1 MVMSGVWAATGGPR
15 QQVIVAVRTAVRAAA
30 QGAGMNP
37 SPSHRSTAN
46 PTARRR
52 VAARL
57 NAEWERLVTH
67 RRTNVVPAAWRHE
80 QELAPYP
87 TLAELLAATGRDG
100 GLDDAAADRLLAVVV
115 ACAATDELAARLV
128 LQRVTAGLV
137 LTAIRRSARGA
148 WDLQEL
154 FDDLVGHAW
163 TVIRT
168 YPLDRRPTKIAV
180 NILRDAEY
188 LSCVRPFRLRRVIE
202 EATPT
207 AALAIPPA
215 TLDGR
220 ACDRPREPADEIAE
234 VFAELRRSGLAAA
247 DLRLLWRIHVD
258 GTDVTRVADELDVCE
273 RTVRNRRAA
282 AVARAGRLLAA

>member
-1 MVMSGVWAATGGPR
+1 MPGVWAPADTPR
-15 QQVIVAVRTAVRAAA
+15 QPVNVPVRTAVRVRA
-30 QGAGMNP
+30 QGAAMNP
-37 SPSHRSTAN
+37 SPPHRSTAN
-46 PTARRR
+46 PTSRRR

-57 NAEWERLVTH
+57 NAEWEHLVTH
-67 RRTNVVPAAWRHE
+67 RRTKVVPAAWRRG
-80 QELAPYP
+80 QDLAPYA
-87 TLAELLAATGRDG
+87 TLAELLAATGRGG
-100 GLDDAAADRLLAVVV
+100 GLDDEAADRLLAAVV

-128 LQRVTAGLV
+128 LQRVTGGLV

-168 YPLDRRPTKIAV
+168 YPLGRRPTKIAV

-207 AALAIPPA
+207 APSPPV
-215 TLDGR
+215 
-220 ACDRPREPADEIAE
+220 RPRWMA
-234 VFAELRRSGLAAA
+234 RRRPSP
-247 DLRLLWRIHVD
+247 
-258 GTDVTRVADELDVCE
+258 
-273 RTVRNRRAA
+273 
-282 AVARAGRLLAA
+282 

>member
-1 MVMSGVWAATGGPR
+1 
-15 QQVIVAVRTAVRAAA
+15 
-30 QGAGMNP
+30 MNP
-37 SPSHRSTAN
+37 SPPHRPTAN
-46 PTARRR
+46 PTSRRR

-57 NAEWERLVTH
+57 NAEWDHLVTH
-67 RRTNVVPAAWRHE
+67 RRTKMVPTAWRCAP
-80 QELAPYP
+80 ELAPYA

-100 GLDDAAADRLLAVVV
+100 GLDDEMADRLLAAVVDR
-115 ACAATDELAARLV
+115 ASTDELAARLV

-154 FDDLVGHAW
+154 FDDLIGHAW

-168 YPLDRRPTKIAV
+168 YPLTRRPTKIAV

-202 EATPT
+202 EAMPA
-207 AALAIPPA
+207 AALATRPA

-220 ACDRPREPADEIAE
+220 AADRPREPADEIAE
-234 VFAELRRSGLAAA
+234 LFAELRRAGLAPA

>member
-1 MVMSGVWAATGGPR
+1 MD
-15 QQVIVAVRTAVRAAA
+15 
-30 QGAGMNP
+30 P
-37 SPSHRSTAN
+37 SPPHRPTAN
-46 PTARRR
+46 PTSRRR

-57 NAEWERLVTH
+57 NAEWEHLVNN
-67 RRTNVVPAAWRHE
+67 RRTKVVPAAWRRQHD
-80 QELAPYP
+80 LAPYA
-87 TLAELLAATGRDG
+87 TLGELLAATGRDG
-100 GLDDAAADRLLAVVV
+100 GLDDDAADRVLAAVV
-115 ACAATDELAARLV
+115 ARAATDELAARLV

-168 YPLDRRPTKIAV
+168 YPLSRRPTKIAV

-188 LSCVRPFRLRRVIE
+188 LSCVRPFRLRRVVE
-202 EATPT
+202 EAIPA
-207 AALAIPPA
+207 AALATRPA
-215 TLDGR
+215 ALDGR
-220 ACDRPREPADEIAE
+220 AADRPRHSAE
-234 VFAELRRSGLAAA
+234 EVAALLAELHQAGLPPA
-247 DLRLLWRIHVD
+247 DLRLLWRIHVE
-258 GTDVTRVADELDVCE
+258 GADVARVADELDVCE